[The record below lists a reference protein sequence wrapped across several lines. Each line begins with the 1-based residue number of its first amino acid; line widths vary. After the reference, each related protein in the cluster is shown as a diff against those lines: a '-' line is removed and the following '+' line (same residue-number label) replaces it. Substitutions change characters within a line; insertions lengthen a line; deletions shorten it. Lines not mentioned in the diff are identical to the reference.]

1 MERWKK
7 QIEYWLLYLFFLIIC
22 VLSLAGRQ
30 NDKFILLMF
39 AMVIL
44 SSLIFFCMQRET
56 SLEKIKKMMDKR
68 RIRPIHLWIGLIV
81 IYYGM
86 IGVIHLVGNFD

>member
-7 QIEYWLLYLFFLIIC
+7 QIDYWLLYLIFLIIC

-39 AMVIL
+39 TMVIL

-56 SLEKIKKMMDKR
+56 CLEKIKKMMDKR
-68 RIRPIHLWIGLIV
+68 RIRPIHLWIGTIAVYYIIVVLID
-81 IYYGM
+81 
-86 IGVIHLVGNFD
+86 LVS